1 LGLNKCEGVNNLK
14 KGRMPYHVDANW
26 INEKINCHGGG
37 FSFRT
42 SHGLAIIHFI
52 GNKNRIQLF
61 GYNIV
66 LFFKF
71 LFRILKNNE

>member
-1 LGLNKCEGVNNLK
+1 ML
-14 KGRMPYHVDANW
+14 YHVDAKW

-42 SHGLAIIHFI
+42 SNGLAIIHFI

-71 LFRILKNNE
+71 LFRILKTR